1 MEYVSSCQVVELHR
15 IQNFCIITAGLL
27 FNRPRVEMTDDAS
40 SLFGN
45 GAKKELHRMRM
56 QESRID
62 KFPSCQALGDISIK
76 SVHWIKLS
84 GCRVHV
90 HAHPAVNLADSAEE
104 LLHGILRRPTDMP
117 LNFCR
122 QTG

>member
-1 MEYVSSCQVVELHR
+1 
-15 IQNFCIITAGLL
+15 
-27 FNRPRVEMTDDAS
+27 MTDDAS
-40 SLFGN
+40 SLFGH
-45 GAKKELHRMRM
+45 GAKKKLLRMRM

-62 KFPSCQALGDISIK
+62 KFLFCQVLGDISIK

-90 HAHPAVNLADSAEE
+90 NAHPAVNLADSECKE

-117 LNFCR
+117 LNSCR